1 MQSTHPAVLGGRGRA
16 QGTVLRL
23 PRSYILSMSSPSIL
37 SLFSC
42 TRENTSHL
50 KTDVLHTWGEM
61 PSRTPLPSPWRE
73 WAFPSLESDIQ
84 IAKKNQVKLISLWN
98 FTGKISHSDTLF
110 ACNFF
115 HLPKRGCTWNFLLGE
130 EGGRKRR
137 FLQSCFFQAK
147 QLSQKGFSAT
157 AKKAEIKKVALRR
170 CVYKTWEKSPELS
183 YGTGCEQQQSPL
195 FSKCIIPLQIRTKSQ
210 M

>member
-1 MQSTHPAVLGGRGRA
+1 MQSAHPAVLGGRGRA

-147 QLSQKGFSAT
+147 KIVTKGLQCNS
-157 AKKAEIKKVALRR
+157 KESRNKEGSI
-170 CVYKTWEKSPELS
+170 EKMCL
-183 YGTGCEQQQSPL
+183 
-195 FSKCIIPLQIRTKSQ
+195 
-210 M
+210 